1 MVKLSKRILGWDCSE
16 GTFRRSW
23 MRAVDFNEIKS
34 EVVVPTLR
42 SNIHSYVQ
50 KMGVERG
57 IGRTQISQAAIPL
70 VMVNGIQFEQD
81 VEMSLTG
88 EVNDLRQVH
97 AEHGRFVE
105 VVLGQD
111 AELRLADQLLRFVDV
126 GSLEKFELLD
136 SRPFHWILVE
146 KLPEDAQWWATWGWA
161 PLWLQWCP
169 RRWRHSA

>member
-1 MVKLSKRILGWDCSE
+1 
-16 GTFRRSW
+16 
-23 MRAVDFNEIKS
+23 MRAADFNEMKS

-57 IGRTQISQAAIPL
+57 IGRTQISRAAIPL
-70 VMVNGIQFEQD
+70 VVVNGIQFEQD
-81 VEMSLTG
+81 VEMSLAG

-136 SRPFHWILVE
+136 SNCFIE
-146 KLPEDAQWWATWGWA
+146 F
-161 PLWLQWCP
+161 
-169 RRWRHSA
+169 